1 MLSAMPVV
9 FLIDVDNTLLDTDRF
24 SSDLGQHLDNAFGE
38 AERKRYWKIY
48 DELRISLGYADYLAT
63 LQLFRA
69 GNDNELAL
77 LQMSSFLLDY
87 PFNERF
93 YPDAIAAVQHLNSL
107 GSTVILSDGE
117 MVFQPRKIQRSGI
130 WDLVEGRVL
139 IYQHKEL
146 SLDAMQ
152 VRFPAAHYVMID
164 DKPRLLAAMKKTL
177 GEKLTTVFVRQG
189 HYAHEP
195 LTAPITP
202 APDLVI
208 ECIGNLL
215 TKKLPDFLLPA
226 QGQK

>member
-1 MLSAMPVV
+1 MPVV

-24 SSDLGQHLDNAFGE
+24 SSDLGRHLDNAFGE

-48 DELRISLGYADYLAT
+48 DQLRISLGYADYLAT

-93 YPDAIAAVQHLNSL
+93 YQDAIAAIQHLNRL
-107 GSTVILSDGE
+107 GTTVILSDGE

-139 IYQHKEL
+139 LYLHKEQ

-152 VRFPAAHYVMID
+152 ARFPATHYVMID
-164 DKPRLLAAMKKTL
+164 DKPRLLATMKKTL

-189 HYAHEP
+189 HYAHE
-195 LTAPITP
+195 LFDIPISP

-208 ECIGNLL
+208 ECIGDLL
-215 TKKLPDFLLPA
+215 AKKLPDFILPV
-226 QGQK
+226 QDHK